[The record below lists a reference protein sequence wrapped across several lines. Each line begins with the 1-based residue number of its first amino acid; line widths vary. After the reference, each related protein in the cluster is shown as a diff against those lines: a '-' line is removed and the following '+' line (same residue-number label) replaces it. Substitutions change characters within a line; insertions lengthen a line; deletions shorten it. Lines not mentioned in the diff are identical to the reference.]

1 MDPRADRPYARTAA
15 GLAGTPFSKIAFVEE
30 TASTNADAAAL
41 LGSRRDLG
49 TSIVAEHQTRGS
61 GRKGRQWASQPGTSL
76 LVTTILPRSVRAAG
90 LWAVPFWVALA
101 VQRALRVHGVESA
114 LHWPNDLLLDR
125 IGKIAG
131 ILCVSRVTRDAAWV
145 ACGVGVNVHRPA
157 AALDVDP
164 PPAFCDDVAPVDRA
178 ALLLELLRAYDATID
193 ALADPPHVARQWER
207 SAGFPGVPYRILKDG
222 EAQPFECTAIGL
234 AEGGGLVVRRP
245 GTGPETIALADARA
259 LR

>member
-1 MDPRADRPYARTAA
+1 MDRRADRPYERTAA

-49 TSIVAEHQTRGS
+49 TSIVAEHQTHGS
-61 GRKGRQWASQPGTSL
+61 GRKGRRWASQPGTSL
-76 LVTTILPRSVRAAG
+76 LVTTVLPRSVRAAD

-101 VQRALRVHGVESA
+101 VQRALRVAGVESA

-131 ILCVSRVTRDAAWV
+131 ILCVSRVTGEAAWV
-145 ACGVGVNVHRPA
+145 ACGVGINVHRPA
-157 AALDVDP
+157 ATLGVEP

-178 ALLLELLRAYDATID
+178 ALLLELLRAYDATLD
-193 ALADPPHVARQWER
+193 ALDDPPHVAREWER
-207 SAGFPGVPYRILKDG
+207 SAGFPGVPYRIEKDG
-222 EAQPFECTAIGL
+222 ETAAFTCTAIGL
-234 AEGGGLVVRRP
+234 APGGGLVVRRA
-245 GTGPETIALADARA
+245 GGVVETIALADARA